1 MGVVWAGTGEAR
13 GGYLTPCVPCS
24 LFKPP
29 LDLDVQVGARAVTG
43 PEPGGATAR
52 ACVWGC
58 AKTFSPTE
66 LGPGFPG
73 VKLNPQARLK
83 CWGCCDSRHGSVT
96 HFNPLFLHVDLA
108 IKPETPRAPGCP
120 WTPWGEPDRGCFLSE
135 HVKMLL
141 GWFFLTKVRQTGMG
155 WRTWGVPS
163 SPTRVS
169 GSRAW
174 RCSGGA
180 AWPLGPGWNPWAR
193 PDGVVCL
200 QEAEIPREL
209 IERLARSQI
218 HSIRDLQ
225 RLLEID
231 SVGKSRPCP

>member
-1 MGVVWAGTGEAR
+1 M
-13 GGYLTPCVPCS
+13 
-24 LFKPP
+24 
-29 LDLDVQVGARAVTG
+29 
-43 PEPGGATAR
+43 
-52 ACVWGC
+52 
-58 AKTFSPTE
+58 
-66 LGPGFPG
+66 
-73 VKLNPQARLK
+73 KLNPQARLK

-108 IKPETPRAPGCP
+108 IKPETLRAPNCP
-120 WTPWGEPDRGCFLSE
+120 RTPWGGPDRGCFFCLNMSRRCWG
-135 HVKMLL
+135 V
-141 GWFFLTKVRQTGMG
+141 FFLSKVRQTGMG

-163 SPTRVS
+163 SPTRAS

-174 RCSGGA
+174 RDSGGA

-231 SVGKSRPCP
+231 SVGKSRPCPWLREGRGRRGGQFARGTVPSALPGRVLRRSAPKGQTPLAGHKRPGV

>member
-1 MGVVWAGTGEAR
+1 MWIWRLNQKLFGL
-13 GGYLTPCVPCS
+13 LT
-24 LFKPP
+24 
-29 LDLDVQVGARAVTG
+29 
-43 PEPGGATAR
+43 
-52 ACVWGC
+52 
-58 AKTFSPTE
+58 
-66 LGPGFPG
+66 
-73 VKLNPQARLK
+73 
-83 CWGCCDSRHGSVT
+83 
-96 HFNPLFLHVDLA
+96 
-108 IKPETPRAPGCP
+108 APGHS
-120 WTPWGEPDRGCFLSE
+120 GEGQIAGAFLSE
-135 HVKMLL
+135 HVKAML
-141 GWFFLTKVRQTGMG
+141 GWFFFFFLTKVRQTGMG

-163 SPTRVS
+163 SPTRAS

-174 RCSGGA
+174 RGSGGA

-231 SVGKSRPCP
+231 SVGKSRPCPWLREGRGRRGGQFARGTVPSARPGRVLRRSAPKGQTPLAGHKRPGV